1 MKTLY
6 RGEKTE
12 GAKGRRLVLE
22 KNEAMEVTAE
32 EQPVAMWV
40 PSNCTVRIFAPHGAV
55 LDFGELVQ
63 HHDVVSLERTI
74 REHDK
79 RTRIVKRALR
89 RARRKLRG
97 LDRPDR
103 P

>member
-1 MKTLY
+1 VKTLY
-6 RGEKTE
+6 RGEQTE
-12 GAKGRRLVLE
+12 GAKGHRLVLDNDE
-22 KNEAMEVTAE
+22 TVEVTAE

-40 PSNCTVRIFAPHGAV
+40 PSNCTVRVLAPHGAV

-89 RARRKLRG
+89 RAKRRLRG
-97 LDRPDR
+97 LERPDR
-103 P
+103 L